1 MGVESFYIVSKISNN
16 KSPSEIL
23 KCLENRN
30 FSIVRHTLIFGSIF
44 KKKVTSDNEFVI
56 NDLIIFS
63 IDANDNLSFRACFSC
78 YSKAIGI
85 IVDII
90 STLQNAQFIEN
101 ISYGSDV
108 VSLADKSK
116 DTLRSIIFDMHS
128 SRYSYFQSNYTST
141 QIDLLPDEFYSYYMK
156 HRKALKKHHNRHNIA
171 RRLRPGRS
179 KKKHLYPTG
188 IDSRGTMLLGRRGS
202 DSHLR
207 LSFTSAPS
215 IPSEQKNKSTQ
226 RVLLFF
232 LVTPTGI
239 EPMIAP

>member
-1 MGVESFYIVSKISNN
+1 MGVESFYVVSKISND

-78 YSKAIGI
+78 YSKAISI

-108 VSLADKSK
+108 VSLADKSR

-128 SRYSYFQSNYTST
+128 SRYSYFQSNYTSM

-156 HRKALKKHHNRHNIA
+156 HRKALKKHHN
-171 RRLRPGRS
+171 
-179 KKKHLYPTG
+179 
-188 IDSRGTMLLGRRGS
+188 
-202 DSHLR
+202 
-207 LSFTSAPS
+207 
-215 IPSEQKNKSTQ
+215 
-226 RVLLFF
+226 
-232 LVTPTGI
+232 
-239 EPMIAP
+239 